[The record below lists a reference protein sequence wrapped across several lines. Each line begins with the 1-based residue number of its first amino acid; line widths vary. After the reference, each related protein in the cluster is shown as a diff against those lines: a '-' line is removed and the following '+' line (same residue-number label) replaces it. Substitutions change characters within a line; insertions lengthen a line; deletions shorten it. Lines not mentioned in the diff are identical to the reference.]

1 MILVGEASGD
11 AHAAEFVSHIR
22 QLNPDI
28 FISGMGTTEMQKAGV
43 EVFFDSSTI
52 AVMGLIEVLKH
63 WSDIKRAMAIVKQQL
78 DKTRP
83 DLLVLVDYPEFNL
96 K

>member
-1 MILVGEASGD
+1 MPTKPHIMILAGEASGD
-11 AHAAEFVSHIR
+11 AHSAELSEHIW
-22 QLNPDI
+22 QFEPNI
-28 FISGMGTTEMQKAGV
+28 HISGMGSNEMKKAGI
-43 EVFFDSSTI
+43 EVFFDSSAI

-83 DLLVLVDYPEFNL
+83 DLLV
-96 K
+96 